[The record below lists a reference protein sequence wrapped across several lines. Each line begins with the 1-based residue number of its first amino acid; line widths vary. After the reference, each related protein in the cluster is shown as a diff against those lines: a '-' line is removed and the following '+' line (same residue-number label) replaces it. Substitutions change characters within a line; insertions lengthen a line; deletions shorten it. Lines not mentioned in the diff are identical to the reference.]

1 MSIGP
6 FEILL
11 VLAIL
16 TIIVG
21 PRRITNM
28 ARSLGR
34 GVGDFVTELGEKKA
48 GRSKQTAIGDDGE
61 DVKKQVN
68 NPSEESGER

>member
-11 VLAIL
+11 FLAVL

-34 GVGDFVTELGEKKA
+34 GAQDFVSEFGEKKA
-48 GRSKQTAIGDDGE
+48 VGKGDDDTE
-61 DVKKQVN
+61 DEDQKTLKT
-68 NPSEESGER
+68 PDER